1 MAKVVAAAWWTELIE
16 FFAVVAILH
25 QDDLK
30 NRMNYSNSSNHPG
43 AKFK

>member
-25 QDDLK
+25 QDGK